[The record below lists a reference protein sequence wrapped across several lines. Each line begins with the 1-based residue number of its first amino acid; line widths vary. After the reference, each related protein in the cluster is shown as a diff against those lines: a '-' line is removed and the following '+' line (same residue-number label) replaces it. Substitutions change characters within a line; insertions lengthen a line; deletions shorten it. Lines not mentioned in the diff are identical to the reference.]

1 MNKLWLDD
9 VRSAPEGWIFFEVAW
24 DMIDF
29 LEVNEVEEI
38 SLDHDLGEAQN
49 GTGYDVLCYI
59 EERVAQDE
67 EYLPPKIGIHTDNP
81 PARYKM
87 NKAVRSIERMVKR

>member
-1 MNKLWLDD
+1 MLRLWLDD
-9 VRSAPEGWIFFEVAW
+9 VRPAPEGWIVFGIAW

-29 LEVNEVEEI
+29 LETNEVDEI
-38 SLDHDLGEAQN
+38 SLDHDLGEPSN

-67 EYLPPKIGIHTDNP
+67 GYLPPRINIHTDNP
-81 PARYKM
+81 PARFKM
-87 NKAVRSIERMVKR
+87 QKAARSIKNMIHR